1 MPREV
6 PGNSNPSPGEFR
18 VSRHAGRAKDRRP
31 TYAPQNLKARPVRD
45 LGCRLLEVDWGS
57 IEHAVLQAVL
67 TTAPDPVPR
76 IVEWVDVGEAQR
88 SDTET
93 GFASGT

>member
-1 MPREV
+1 M
-6 PGNSNPSPGEFR
+6 
-18 VSRHAGRAKDRRP
+18 SRHAGRAKDRRP

-88 SDTET
+88 SDRADLRDIFA
-93 GFASGT
+93 GFGPMEMRLAAG